1 MAERPRRMSALESMA
16 SRLHINPASL
26 KNTLQATV
34 FRVKDTNGNWR
45 SCSDEEFAALIIVA
59 DAYKLNP
66 LLKEI
71 YAYPAK
77 GGGIVPLV
85 SVDGWIRIMNDHPQY
100 DGIEFEDLADEKG
113 NLLAIEAVIWR
124 KDRTRPTRLK
134 EYLAECVENT
144 DPWRKKPARMLRHK
158 SLIQC
163 ARVAFGFSG
172 IASEFDLEDGV
183 VVADITPVPRRQ
195 AATAAVADEPFD
207 KDTGE
212 ITVEGRGDDQ
222 MGEVHIDP
230 KSGLEIDAH
239 EAEALSII
247 ERAGEIELLVD
258 YTKLAE
264 EAQPKVDVMT
274 DTAMAAACNKALREA
289 RIRVTGK

>member
-1 MAERPRRMSALESMA
+1 MTALESMA
-16 SRLHINPASL
+16 SRLHINPVNL

-100 DGIEFEDLADEKG
+100 DGIEFEDIADEKG
-113 NLLAIEAVIWR
+113 NLFAIEATIWR
-124 KDRTRPTRLK
+124 KDRTRPTRIR
-134 EYLAECVENT
+134 EYLSECIEGT
-144 DPWRKKPARMLRHK
+144 DPWKKKPARMLRHK

-172 IASEFDLEDGV
+172 IASEFDVEDGV
-183 VVADITPVPRRQ
+183 VVADVTPVPRRQ
-195 AATAAVADEPFD
+195 AAPAVADESFD
-207 KDTGE
+207 RETGE
-212 ITVEGRGDDQ
+212 IIVEGRDDDQ
-222 MGEVHIDP
+222 IGEIHRDP
-230 KSGLEIDAH
+230 KTGLEIDPQ
-239 EAEALSII
+239 EAGALSII
-247 ERAGEIELLVD
+247 ERAGEVELLVD
-258 YTKLAE
+258 YTKLADE
-264 EAQPKVDVMT
+264 VQPKIDVMT
-274 DTAMAAACNKALREA
+274 DAAMAAACNKALREA

>member
-1 MAERPRRMSALESMA
+1 MA

-100 DGIEFEDLADEKG
+100 DGIEFEDIADEKG
-113 NLLAIEAVIWR
+113 HLLAIEAVIWR

-134 EYLAECVENT
+134 EYLSECVENT
-144 DPWRKKPARMLRHK
+144 DPWKKKPARMLRHK

-172 IASEFDLEDGV
+172 IASEFDVEDGV
-183 VVADITPVPRRQ
+183 VVADVTPVPRRQ
-195 AATAAVADEPFD
+195 PTAATVVDEPFD
-207 KDTGE
+207 KETGE
-212 ITVEGRGDDQ
+212 VIVEGRGDEN
-222 MGEVHIDP
+222 MGEIHRDQ
-230 KSGLEIDAH
+230 SGLEIDAH
-239 EAEALSII
+239 EAEALNII
-247 ERAGEIELLVD
+247 ERAGEVELLVD
-258 YTKLAE
+258 YTKLADE
-264 EAQPKVDVMT
+264 VQPKIDVMT
-274 DTAMAAACNKALREA
+274 DEAMAAACNNALRAA
-289 RIRVTGK
+289 RVRVTGK